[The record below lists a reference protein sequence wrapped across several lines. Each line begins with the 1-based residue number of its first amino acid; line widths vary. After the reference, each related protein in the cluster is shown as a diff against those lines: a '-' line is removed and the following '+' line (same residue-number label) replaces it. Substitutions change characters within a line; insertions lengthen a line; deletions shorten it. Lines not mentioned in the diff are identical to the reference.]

1 MEKGKHVNMYQ
12 PSNFISNEIKI
23 NTWDDLKSYFD
34 ILIRREILSKD
45 DLVTLIT
52 HYSEL
57 ISVFEESYAW
67 SYINMSCHTDNED
80 YVKKYEKFASVIE
93 PEFSKAANAI
103 TKKIV
108 TNSQFNQ
115 LDSAR
120 FGQLSKLFNRE
131 LDMFRDKNVPLNA
144 ELAKLSSQY
153 DQVAGGLTANIDG
166 EDLPMPIAGTRL
178 LSSDRKVRKNAWLAI
193 QESRFAKKEE
203 FDVLYSKMVKLRHQ
217 VAINTGYDNF
227 RDYQH
232 DNLHRFDY
240 SPVDALEFHNS
251 VEMCVKPL
259 ALSIHKKHCIKLG
272 LDFSDY
278 RPWDGSGEQEG
289 QAPLKPFKGA
299 EELTAKAIDIF
310 SVLNFNFGENLKAM
324 DKNNLFDLD
333 SRKGKSPGGYNYPL
347 EVTGMPF
354 IFMNAAGT
362 QQDVTTMMHE
372 GGHAMH
378 TFLCNE
384 EPLVQYRETPMEMAE
399 TASMSMELMTSP
411 YWNKFYNEEDHIRA
425 RREHLEGIIT
435 FFPWCATVDAMQHW
449 VYLNPEHTVEQRDNH
464 FVNLTKRFG
473 SCINWDGYAQYQR
486 NSWQRQGH
494 IFGAP
499 FYYIEYGIAQLGALQ
514 VYRNFVKDNDAGLDG
529 YIKGLKMGNSKPMPE
544 VWKNMGIKFDF
555 SADTI
560 KDLMEFVQEE
570 LDKLDVDICISS

>member
-80 YVKKYEKFASVIE
+80 YVKKYEKFAAVIE

-259 ALSIHKKHCIKLG
+259 ALSIHKKHCIELG

-570 LDKLDVDICISS
+570 LDKLDVDICISG

>member
-1 MEKGKHVNMYQ
+1 MQKGKHAKMYQ
-12 PSNFISNEIKI
+12 PSNFISKKIKI
-23 NTWDDLKSYFD
+23 NTWDDLKLYFD
-34 ILIRREILSKD
+34 ILINREILSQD
-45 DLVTLIT
+45 DLITLIT

-57 ISVFEESYAW
+57 ISVFEEGYAW
-67 SYINMSCHTDNED
+67 SYINMSCHTDNKD
-80 YVKKYEKFASVIE
+80 YVNRYEKFASEIE
-93 PEFSKAANAI
+93 PEFSKAANVI

-108 TNSQFNQ
+108 ANPEFNQ
-115 LDSAR
+115 LDPAR
-120 FGQLSKLFNRE
+120 FGQLSKLFKRE

-153 DQVAGGLTANIDG
+153 DQVAGGLTASIDG

-178 LSSDRKVRKNAWLAI
+178 LSSDRQVRKNAWLAI

-240 SPVDALEFHNS
+240 TPEDALQFHNA
-251 VEMCVKPL
+251 VETCVKPL
-259 ALSIHKKHCIKLG
+259 ALSIYKNNCIKLG
-272 LDFSDY
+272 LDLSDY
-278 RPWDGSGEQEG
+278 RPWDGSGEPEG
-289 QAPLKPFKGA
+289 QAPLKPFDGA
-299 EELTAKAIDIF
+299 EQLIAKAIDIF
-310 SVLNFNFGENLKAM
+310 SSINLDFGDNLKAM
-324 DKNNLFDLD
+324 HKNNLFDLD

-354 IFMNAAGT
+354 IFMNSAGT

-378 TFLCNE
+378 TFLCND
-384 EPLVQYRETPMEMAE
+384 EPFVQYRETPMEMAE

-411 YWNKFYNEEDHIRA
+411 YWDKFYNEEDHIRA

-449 VYLNPEHTVEQRDNH
+449 VYLNPDHTVQERDNH

-473 SCINWDGYAQYQR
+473 SYLNWDGYEQYQR

-514 VYRNFVKDNDAGLDG
+514 VYRNFVKDNESGLHG

-544 VWKNMGIKFDF
+544 VWENMGIKFDF
-555 SADTI
+555 SAETI
-560 KDLMEFVQEE
+560 TNLMEFVKEE
-570 LDKLDVDICISS
+570 LDKLKVHSCV